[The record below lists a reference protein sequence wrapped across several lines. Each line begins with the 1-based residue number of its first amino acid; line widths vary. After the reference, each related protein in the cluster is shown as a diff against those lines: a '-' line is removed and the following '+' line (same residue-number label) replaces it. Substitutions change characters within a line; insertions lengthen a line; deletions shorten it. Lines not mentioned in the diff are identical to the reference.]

1 MLNLE
6 EINNTIE
13 QLENGDTTF
22 DACIKLASLYTVK
35 EHISNNTIKSVD
47 NVIDELNDILP
58 AYTYYKEV
66 KREYQLGNASE
77 TAIIKQINSVCKE
90 ISEFISTLYSGTD
103 MLEERNIIIF
113 MLSELAKRY
122 QYSNTSSISETETR

>member
-22 DACIKLASLYTVK
+22 DACIKLASLYVVK
-35 EHISNNTIKSVD
+35 EHISNKSVD
-47 NVIDELNDILP
+47 TVINELNDIMP
-58 AYTYYKEV
+58 AYIQYKKI
-66 KREYQLGNASE
+66 KREYQLGNIVE
-77 TAIIKQINSVCKE
+77 TAVINQISRVCNE

-103 MLEERNIIIF
+103 IPVERDIIIS
-113 MLSELAKRY
+113 MLSDLSKQY
-122 QYSNTSSISETETR
+122 QDSNTSSNMSTETR